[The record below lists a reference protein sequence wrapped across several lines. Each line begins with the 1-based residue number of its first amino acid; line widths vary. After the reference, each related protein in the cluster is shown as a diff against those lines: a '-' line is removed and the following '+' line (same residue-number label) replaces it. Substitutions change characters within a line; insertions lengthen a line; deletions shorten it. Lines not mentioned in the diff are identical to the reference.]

1 MDPVVYIV
9 GGIVLGGV
17 FFATAIYAFSWASK
31 SGQMRDFDKGA
42 TVIFDEDEPLGE
54 QTDFFPSRR
63 KGARKAPRLSPDSR
77 T

>member
-17 FFATAIYAFSWASK
+17 FFATAIYAFSWASRD
-31 SGQMRDFDKGA
+31 GQMRDFDRGA
-42 TVIFDEDEPLGE
+42 TVIFDEDEPLGK
-54 QTDFFPSRR
+54 QTDFFPNRR
-63 KGARKAPRLSPDSR
+63 KGARKAPRPSPEPR